1 MAIGTTRGDV
11 KGIEHPQTV
20 FQVRHRSRQ
29 LLNNSRRP
37 LPIGPSQA
45 VAPALL
51 TLLEMHGLQGLFNGL
66 MGRKTGPFVVTG
78 LRAETGLGQIRLRLM

>member
-20 FQVRHRSRQ
+20 FQVRHRCRQ
-29 LLNNSRRP
+29 LLHHRRRQLTEGAP
-37 LPIGPSQA
+37 QA
-45 VAPALL
+45 VAP
-51 TLLEMHGLQGLFNGL
+51 TLLPMLEMQCLQCLFNSL

-78 LRAETGLGQIRLRLM
+78 LSAETGLGQIRLRLM